1 MLDVLSGRCAYDD
14 GIITLNGN
22 VVTDKVMKKLKKK
35 IAYVKQSDIFFGHL
49 SVRDQLTYTAFL
61 RLPSKWTKARKTLEV
76 NRILAVLRLTSCAET
91 PIFLLSGGERKRVN
105 IATELLTD
113 PVLVLLDE
121 PTSGLD
127 STNAKALINI
137 LNDLAIKEGKTV
149 ITSIHQPSSGAFFGF
164 NKLMLLANGNL
175 IYFGG
180 PQESLSY
187 LKNLNY
193 ECPNQY
199 NAADHWMDL
208 LVVDDGMNYSLKS
221 SDGQSRLASTY
232 IYTREALINSWDKEA
247 FSRIVFSEMDE
258 DRAKKQKRLSCIADC
273 QDGDHFNTSWWVQF
287 RVLLHRSMKNSRSAI
302 FTPINVIKSA
312 ILSTCVGLLWFQLPY
327 TLSEVYNRSS
337 FFFFTMAFWVI
348 ESMYGALLA
357 FPSERDVMFKVRH
370 CVSKNN
376 IVTI

>member
-1 MLDVLSGRCAYDD
+1 
-14 GIITLNGN
+14 
-22 VVTDKVMKKLKKK
+22 
-35 IAYVKQSDIFFGHL
+35 
-49 SVRDQLTYTAFL
+49 
-61 RLPSKWTKARKTLEV
+61 
-76 NRILAVLRLTSCAET
+76 
-91 PIFLLSGGERKRVN
+91 LLSGGERKRVN

-164 NKLMLLANGNL
+164 HKLMLLAVGNL

-193 ECPNQY
+193 ECPSQY

-208 LVVDDGMNYSLKS
+208 LVVDDGIKYSLNS
-221 SDGQSRLASTY
+221 SDGQSRVASTLTV
-232 IYTREALINSWDKEA
+232 TREALINSWDKET
-247 FSRIVFSEMDE
+247 FSREVFNEMDE
-258 DRAKKQKRLSCIADC
+258 DRARKQKRLSCIAVC
-273 QDGDHFNTSWWVQF
+273 QDGDRFNTSWWVQF

-357 FPSERDVMFKVRH
+357 FPTERDVMFKVRH

-376 IVTI
+376 IVTILIS